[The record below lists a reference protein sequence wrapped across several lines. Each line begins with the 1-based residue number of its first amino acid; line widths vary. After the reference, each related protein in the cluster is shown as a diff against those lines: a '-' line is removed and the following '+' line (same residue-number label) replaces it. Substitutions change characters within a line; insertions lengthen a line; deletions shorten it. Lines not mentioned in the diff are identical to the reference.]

1 MDSSKM
7 DNDQQQYESTVWQF
21 ANCYAEKYGFLPPSQ
36 RREVVK
42 RLTGRRRN
50 PLTVEG
56 CAQESPDVEAVLAQV
71 WAAYQR
77 KKERSKQASA
87 ARRVSVAQAQEGAEP
102 EAELRRSVC
111 FSELSIEPEPALEPE
126 PQPEPALEPELLQPE
141 EPLPAPLPPI
151 KRATSQRPPPATPR
165 EPQLAQP
172 QPRRSLFQAPAP
184 ATPVAAQPKKVAAG
198 GLRAALMKR
207 GA

>member
-1 MDSSKM
+1 MDSKM
-7 DNDQQQYESTVWQF
+7 DNDQQQDETVWQF
-21 ANCYAEKYGFLPPSQ
+21 ASCYAEKYGFLPPSQ
-36 RREVVK
+36 RREAVK
-42 RLTGRRRN
+42 RLSTRRRN
-50 PLTVEG
+50 PLTTEQ

-77 KKERSKQASA
+77 KKQRSKASSA
-87 ARRVSVAQAQEGAEP
+87 ARRVSGVGEP
-102 EAELRRSVC
+102 EAALED
-111 FSELSIEPEPALEPE
+111 FSELSIEPEPAPEPE
-126 PQPEPALEPELLQPE
+126 PEPTP
-141 EPLPAPLPPI
+141 EPLPAPLLPI
-151 KRATSQRPPPATPR
+151 QRATSQRPPPATPR
-165 EPQLAQP
+165 EPPTPGGKAQP

>member
-1 MDSSKM
+1 M
-7 DNDQQQYESTVWQF
+7 DNDQQQDETVWQF

-56 CAQESPDVEAVLAQV
+56 CAQESPEVEAVLAQV

-87 ARRVSVAQAQEGAEP
+87 ARRVSVAQAQEQPHNG
-102 EAELRRSVC
+102 RR
-111 FSELSIEPEPALEPE
+111 
-126 PQPEPALEPELLQPE
+126 LLHLGSP
-141 EPLPAPLPPI
+141 
-151 KRATSQRPPPATPR
+151 S
-165 EPQLAQP
+165 
-172 QPRRSLFQAPAP
+172 
-184 ATPVAAQPKKVAAG
+184 
-198 GLRAALMKR
+198 
-207 GA
+207 

>member
-1 MDSSKM
+1 MDSKM
-7 DNDQQQYESTVWQF
+7 DNDQQDETVWQF
-21 ANCYAEKYGFLPPSQ
+21 ASCYAEKYGFLPPSQ

-56 CAQESPDVEAVLAQV
+56 CAQESPEVEAVLAQV

-87 ARRVSVAQAQEGAEP
+87 ARRVPQATQEPLEPVEPGSAEP
-102 EAELRRSVC
+102 ALEPDFA
-111 FSELSIEPEPALEPE
+111 ELSIEPEPQ
-126 PQPEPALEPELLQPE
+126 PQPEPLPEPEEPE
-141 EPLPAPLPPI
+141 EPLPAPLPPVQ
-151 KRATSQRPPPATPR
+151 RATSQRPPATPR
-165 EPQLAQP
+165 ESQLV
-172 QPRRSLFQAPAP
+172 QPRRSLFQAPSP
-184 ATPVAAQPKKVAAG
+184 AAPVAASGSAAQAPKKVVAAG

-207 GA
+207 GT